1 MSVDRTRIA
10 VVGGP
15 SKSGAVSTYS
25 QTPAS
30 TTEGR
35 DTPMYASGSR
45 TPMYGSQTPL
55 YDGSRTPHYG
65 GMTPSHDGSRTPG
78 QSGAWDP
85 TVTNTPARSTDYGDL
100 DNWDDQSPSPAYNP
114 ATPGS
119 AYHVDTPQG
128 PYTPHTPGTSYGSD
142 HTYSPYQ
149 PSPSPAPYQASPS
162 PSGYAPT
169 PSPSTGLPFHPSPG
183 MASSYTSPSPLSYS
197 PMTPGVAPSP
207 LNPQTPGAGMDSLS
221 SQDWYTTDIEV
232 RFKDSHSDAGLS
244 GQVEDFLNK
253 LIYNFTLSN
262 LFIFHKE
269 RCHSRYIRRHVLSF
283 STSRRSCCNC
293 CWRVVRTNRP
303 SSTRSS
309 ENYFRRRT

>member
-1 MSVDRTRIA
+1 MELHSKCQTVSVDRSRIS
-10 VVGGP
+10 VVGGTA
-15 SKSGAVSTYS
+15 KSGAVSTYDR
-25 QTPAS
+25 TPAS
-30 TTEGR
+30 HGEGR
-35 DTPMYASGSR
+35 GTPMYAAGSR

-85 TVTNTPARSTDYGDL
+85 TVTNTPSRPNEYGDM

-119 AYHVDTPQG
+119 AYHADTPQG

-183 MASSYTSPSPLSYS
+183 LASSYTSPSPMSYS

-207 LNPQTPGAGMDSLS
+207 LNPQTPGAGMDALS

-232 RFKDSHSDAGLS
+232 RFKDSQSDAGLS
-244 GQVEDFLNK
+244 GQVRSFIYLLTSVFL
-253 LIYNFTLSN
+253 LFIY
-262 LFIFHKE
+262 LFIF
-269 RCHSRYIRRHVLSF
+269 SRVESF
-283 STSRRSCCNC
+283 EAFLVECAHFSYPLKTESSLLLVNC
-293 CWRVVRTNRP
+293 
-303 SSTRSS
+303 
-309 ENYFRRRT
+309 